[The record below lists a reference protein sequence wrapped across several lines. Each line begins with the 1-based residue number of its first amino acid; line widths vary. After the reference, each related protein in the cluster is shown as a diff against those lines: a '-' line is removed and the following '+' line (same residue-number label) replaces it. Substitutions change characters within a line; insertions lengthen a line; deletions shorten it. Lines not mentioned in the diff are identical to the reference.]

1 MLISCPECSKDVSD
15 TLTTCL
21 HCGFQLE
28 QAANP
33 STAPATKAKRKK
45 KPATLQYLA
54 FAAIVVALFT
64 PRILVT
70 IPCLMVVACAIVA
83 LVRREPRWPL
93 SIFAGVVGFLLI
105 GTSSPS
111 PNQGNEYISKI
122 QVQDWKWEQDAGNYS
137 HVRGRVT
144 NTGDRTASY
153 FSVTAQYKDASGKVL
168 DTAYTNSGQ
177 DLGPGISKEFD
188 IVNETSSEYASVSVN
203 VNKVSVK

>member
-15 TLTTCL
+15 TLATCP

-28 QAANP
+28 QASNLSA
-33 STAPATKAKRKK
+33 APATKAKRKK

-54 FAAIVVALFT
+54 FAAIIVALFT
-64 PRILVT
+64 PRILVA

-93 SIFAGVVGFLLI
+93 SLLAGVVGFLLI

-111 PNQGNEYISKI
+111 PNKGNEYISKI
-122 QVQDWKWEQDAGNYS
+122 QVQDWKWAQDDGNYS

-153 FSVTAQYKDASGKVL
+153 FSVTAQYKDANGKVL

-188 IVNETSSEYASVSVN
+188 IMHKTSSEYASVSVA
-203 VNKVSVK
+203 VDKVSVK